1 MNQQPTNNTDVE
13 YPKSPKVIFIVNFQF
28 HHVDFF
34 SKVHQADETTL
45 RAKPLNPVMHLYFLK
60 HYYETCA
67 MTGIELSTAEDCLRF
82 GNGHEFK
89 LRKKAKVNFRIT
101 YSEILKPPS
110 GELYTVDAVV
120 FFLQHFVT
128 GNRDYKEYLQKA
140 MAQRVPI
147 VAHRGT
153 VF

>member
-1 MNQQPTNNTDVE
+1 MQVKIVLITR
-13 YPKSPKVIFIVNFQF
+13 ILFFI
-28 HHVDFF
+28 F

-67 MTGIELSTAEDCLRF
+67 MTGIEISTAEDCLKF

-120 FFLQHFVT
+120 FFLQNFVT
-128 GNRDYKEYLQKA
+128 GSRDYKEYLQKA